1 MLFGAE
7 REISLHRGTERINVT
22 VGVAAIEIATIVRK
36 GIVVGVVEIGA
47 AERLVAIAGAA
58 LIRQKKIFGNSVG
71 LVPRPGFVFA
81 FAPGNVVF
89 DGFAWKMRSGH
100 VRSALENLERIR
112 IANIFVRIDQAAD
125 DLVVAIGGKT
135 IFVVKIARNGLR
147 VKTIEAENSF
157 ANRRRRTNGVSASE
171 RGNPLAEGCGGREA
185 GIVFSE
191 IVVWI
196 VEIPTTEFFA
206 RSRLA
211 GHLAKRF

>member
-7 REISLHRGTERINVT
+7 REISLHRRTERINVA
-22 VGVAAIEIATIVRK
+22 VGVAAIEVAAIVRK

-71 LVPRPGFVFA
+71 LVPSPGFVFA
-81 FAPGNVVF
+81 FAPRDVVF
-89 DGFAWKMRSGH
+89 DGFAGKMRSGH
-100 VRSALENLERIR
+100 VRGALEDLERIG
-112 IANIFVRIDQAAD
+112 ICDVFVRVDQATD
-125 DLVVAIGGKT
+125 DFVVAIRGKT
-135 IFVVKIARNGLR
+135 ILVVKIAGNRLR
-147 VKTIEAENSF
+147 VKAIEAKNFF
-157 ANRRRRTNGVSASE
+157 ANRRRRMNGVSASE
-171 RGNPLAEGCGGREA
+171 RGNPLAKGCGGRKA

-206 RSRLA
+206 GSGLA
-211 GHLAKRF
+211 GHLAKRL